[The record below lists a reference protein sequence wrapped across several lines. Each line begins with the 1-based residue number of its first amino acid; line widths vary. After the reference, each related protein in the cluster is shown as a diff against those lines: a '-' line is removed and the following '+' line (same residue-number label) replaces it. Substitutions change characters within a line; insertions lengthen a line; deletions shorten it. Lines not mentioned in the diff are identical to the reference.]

1 MIFIRTF
8 RCDAPQKN
16 KNNLI
21 KDDVVSNI
29 SEQSAE
35 IKTHSVAHSDCS
47 SLRLQQRL
55 PRVTFAPTP
64 APFISYILVSK
75 LREAARQV
83 TTFNLMQLRRSPSI
97 FIPTKPFPDAGSRNP
112 EQPSKTSQVQT
123 LPPPPAA
130 QQEMTL

>member
-1 MIFIRTF
+1 M
-8 RCDAPQKN
+8 
-16 KNNLI
+16 
-21 KDDVVSNI
+21 SNI

-47 SLRLQQRL
+47 SLRLQQGHLRSD
-55 PRVTFAPTP
+55 TGAIF
-64 APFISYILVSK
+64 VSK